1 MIRRRHFEDAVRAL
15 AVGVLV
21 LSLANCDEEKK
32 NAPVDPGPLP
42 PGTLHYDSGNL
53 SAPSLAAGTYEAGAR
68 FTSTQIGTMAGRK
81 LIEVRYFIFTPAEV
95 CSVKVYGP
103 SSASEPGAALYAADV
118 TNDAQGNQW
127 NTHTLA
133 QPVTLASTDLWI
145 CVEFSNSVG
154 QPTVGC
160 DPGPAV
166 QDGDWLHSSAD
177 GEWKPLSQR
186 FGISINWNIRGIVE

>member
-118 TNDAQGNQW
+118 TDDAQGNQW

>member
-1 MIRRRHFEDAVRAL
+1 MDAVRAL
-15 AVGVLV
+15 AAVVLAFG
-21 LSLANCDEEKK
+21 LASCDEEKK

-42 PGTLHYDSGNL
+42 PGTLHYDAGNQ
-53 SAPSLAAGTYEAGAR
+53 SAPNLAAGTYEAGAR
-68 FTSTQIGTMAGRK
+68 FTSTQIGNLAGRK

-95 CSVKVYGP
+95 CSIKVYGP
-103 SSASEPGAALYAADV
+103 SSASEPGAQLYAADV
-118 TNDAQGNQW
+118 TSDVHAQQW

-145 CVEFSNSVG
+145 CVAFTNAVG

-166 QDGDWLHSSAD
+166 PDGDWLYSSAD
-177 GEWKPLSQR
+177 GQWMALSQR
-186 FGISINWNIRGIVE
+186 FPVSINWNVRGTVE